1 MAEKKNTKQTPK
13 RDKGY
18 EKALAKERF
27 VSDGK
32 GLTIKYPNGK
42 KVKT

>member
-1 MAEKKNTKQTPK
+1 MAEKKKTTANAPK
-13 RDKGY
+13 DKGY

>member
-13 RDKGY
+13 DKGY